1 MRYDFVLY
9 QLGDTIVY
17 RLIAPE
23 VFMRNSDSLR
33 HVVADILQRGEA
45 Q

>member
-1 MRYDFVLY
+1 MRYDSVLC

-17 RLIAPE
+17 RLITPE
-23 VFMRNSDSLR
+23 VFMRNPDSLR